1 VTFNMTGLGVQNRAP
16 VQTTAAS
23 LGAHD
28 TTPRRN
34 LAQAMLAR
42 SARILQA
49 MSLFIGLLFPH
60 ATLAQP
66 IYPPGTLMLSGY
78 RATCGLVRTQVL
90 EIADISQAWN
100 GLIILSPRVFT
111 LPKSQQLFWYT
122 HECAHHIFGSNE
134 AVADCWSV
142 EQGRVQ
148 GWLDRAEFEAL
159 EAKIHRLPG
168 DASHARGPE
177 RAAYLRSCYYR

>member
-1 VTFNMTGLGVQNRAP
+1 MTFNLTGLDVRNRVLAQATADSPGV
-16 VQTTAAS
+16 
-23 LGAHD
+23 HD

-34 LAQAMLAR
+34 LAQPMVAR
-42 SARILQA
+42 RARVLQA
-49 MSLFIGLLFPH
+49 MSLFMALLFPN
-60 ATLAQP
+60 ATLAQQM
-66 IYPPGTLMLSGY
+66 YPPGTLILSGY
-78 RATCGLVRTQVL
+78 RATCGPIRTEVL
-90 EIADISQAWN
+90 GINDISQAWN

-142 EQGRVQ
+142 EQGRMQ
-148 GWLDRAEFEAL
+148 GWLDIAEFEAL